1 MSPVSKDSVLQQFQ
15 NTYGYQA
22 AGVWSAP
29 GRVNLIG
36 EHTDYNSGL
45 CLPVALEQR
54 TLVAIA
60 LRDDQTVRI
69 HSRQSDETYLG
80 TVEEIGEDWAAYPTA
95 VLWSLAREGMTVGGL
110 DLVVDSSVPVGAG
123 LSSSAALTC
132 SVALAVNDLHGSI
145 FTRDQLAAVCIRA
158 ENEGVGAPTGGM
170 DQTVALFARP
180 STALLVDCC
189 DGTVEHIPFRLREAG
204 FELMV
209 IDTGVKHSLADGQ
222 YGLRRTQCV
231 DAATALGITTLR
243 EATAEQAETLSDP
256 ILRAR
261 ARHVVTE
268 INRTALAAELLRN
281 KRFDKIG
288 SLFDGS
294 HASLRDDFEVSCAEL
309 DVAVT
314 AARLGGAV
322 GARMTGGGFGGS
334 AIALIP
340 AGESTS
346 VAESIRGAFAAR
358 AWPPPHF
365 LNVDPGGA
373 AARL

>member
-1 MSPVSKDSVLQQFQ
+1 MSPVSKDSVLQQFRDR
-15 NTYGYQA
+15 YGYQA
-22 AGVWSAP
+22 TGVWSAP

-36 EHTDYNSGL
+36 EHTDYNNGL
-45 CLPVALEQR
+45 CLPVALDQR
-54 TLVAIA
+54 TLVAVAI
-60 LRDDQTVRI
+60 RDDQAVHI
-69 HSRQSDETYLG
+69 HSRQSDDTYVG
-80 TVEEIGEDWAAYPTA
+80 TVGEIGEDWAAYPTA

-110 DLVVDSSVPVGAG
+110 DVVVDSTVPVGAG

-158 ENEGVGAPTGGM
+158 ENDGVGAPTGGM
-170 DQTVALFARP
+170 DQTIALFAEP
-180 STALLVDCC
+180 STALLLDCR
-189 DGTVEHIPFRLREAG
+189 DGTIEHIPFALRDAG

-209 IDTGVKHSLADGQ
+209 IDTRVKHSLADGQ

-231 DAATALGITTLR
+231 DAAIALGITSLR
-243 EATAEQAETLSDP
+243 EATAEQAESLSDP
-256 ILRAR
+256 TLRAR

-281 KRFDKIG
+281 SRIDRIG
-288 SLFDGS
+288 ELFNRS
-294 HASLRDDFEVSCAEL
+294 HASLRDDFEVSCEEL

-314 AARLGGAV
+314 AARVGGAV

-334 AIALIP
+334 AIAVIP
-340 AGESTS
+340 AGKSADVT
-346 VAESIRGAFAAR
+346 ESIRGAFAAR
-358 AWPPPHF
+358 TWLPPHF
-365 LNVDPGGA
+365 LNVAPGGA